1 MRLLILLILL
11 YLAYRSLKS
20 WMFKNI
26 SSENT
31 IDKNKMGAI
40 DDVMLKD
47 PYCKIYFPR
56 KSGIHCNIDGKDL
69 CFCSKECRD
78 KFIASKKKKKN
89 K

>member
-31 IDKNKMGAI
+31 IDGKKMGEI
-40 DDVMLKD
+40 DDIMIKD
-47 PYCKIYFPR
+47 PYCEIYFPR
-56 KSGIHCNIDGKDL
+56 RNGIHCNIDGKDL
-69 CFCSKECRD
+69 YFCSKECRD
-78 KFIASKKKKKN
+78 KFIESKKKK
-89 K
+89 